1 MTYYVFCLERS
12 VGFGKVSSV
21 QLFVDTVLTVGG
33 KEVRVKSS
41 LQLLKEEAM
50 RLDLPAYAEACGIP
64 AETLA
69 GLAKE
74 LASHGKKASV
84 IAHGGMMSGSG
95 FYNAY
100 ALLSINALLG
110 NINWKG
116 GFVANGPRLTGRIA
130 AYGLHWMAWHHHF
143 WMKKPT
149 LNSSCRLQIDWP
161 VCICMVWR
169 VPACRQAVGGL
180 VDH

>member
-1 MTYYVFCLERS
+1 MLRASDLGIDMPDEARYKETDAFVCLDQSGKPVFHDQAS
-12 VGFGKVSSV
+12 GPV

-84 IAHGGMMSGSG
+84 IAHGCSPQVR
-95 FYNAY
+95 
-100 ALLSINALLG
+100 LS
-110 NINWKG
+110 
-116 GFVANGPRLTGRIA
+116 
-130 AYGLHWMAWHHHF
+130 
-143 WMKKPT
+143 
-149 LNSSCRLQIDWP
+149 C
-161 VCICMVWR
+161 
-169 VPACRQAVGGL
+169 QAVL
-180 VDH
+180 TMP